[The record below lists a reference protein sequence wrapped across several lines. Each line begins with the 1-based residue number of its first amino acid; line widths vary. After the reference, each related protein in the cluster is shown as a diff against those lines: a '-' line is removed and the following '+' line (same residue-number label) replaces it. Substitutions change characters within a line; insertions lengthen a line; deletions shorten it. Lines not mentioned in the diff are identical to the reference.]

1 MRRKSFRRLR
11 ISLRHRWIAGESI
24 SCTSHPFVLTAGFS
38 SSRSAFSVSTSYTQ
52 PQSRDQRATFSPQ
65 RPKFQS
71 QTQFCSHFFFFFFL
85 SKIKLLL
92 RLRTRTTTRKTR
104 LCLSSLFPPT
114 RALLRFKRAC
124 FSLSNVRGTR
134 TLVPL
139 LKIGAHKK
147 KCLGYIQNPKL
158 ASREKKTRVDRE
170 TFSFLLQSIF
180 SSSSASSS
188 TTCRQHQRLLY
199 STATTTTTAVAFT
212 RLVLLGLRFRN
223 KDEARRPRTLALR
236 VLRVPLFLSKEE
248 EGLRLYR
255 GRVAVVML
263 LLLLLLARERR
274 ILRTTAST
282 PTLA

>member
-1 MRRKSFRRLR
+1 MTTSAGGMRRKSFRRLR

-85 SKIKLLL
+85 SKIKLLHC
-92 RLRTRTTTRKTR
+92 LRTRTTTRKTR

-147 KCLGYIQNPKL
+147 VLFRVY
-158 ASREKKTRVDRE
+158 KK
-170 TFSFLLQSIF
+170 
-180 SSSSASSS
+180 
-188 TTCRQHQRLLY
+188 
-199 STATTTTTAVAFT
+199 
-212 RLVLLGLRFRN
+212 
-223 KDEARRPRTLALR
+223 P
-236 VLRVPLFLSKEE
+236 
-248 EGLRLYR
+248 
-255 GRVAVVML
+255 
-263 LLLLLLARERR
+263 
-274 ILRTTAST
+274 
-282 PTLA
+282 